1 MSSNAGLIDAATRH
15 QIFVQR
21 YAAGR
26 EQEAAEF
33 IERLIREANRR
44 LSEDVTELTQARLQS
59 LIADLRLYS
68 TGLFEEMSESV
79 ISEMRDFVEYE
90 AGFTER
96 MINNNVQATAAA
108 PNVTQLQSAIFTS
121 VMDLEPTQG
130 YRISDALSVFG
141 EKKAQQIV
149 QAIRDGVAI
158 GDTNEQI
165 RRNVSDFE
173 RLQKNQSR
181 SLVRTI
187 TNHVSVQ
194 ARDLTLRENEELFD
208 GYEWVA
214 TLDSRTS
221 LICMSRDGE
230 IYPFGDN
237 PQTSPKPPAHFSCR
251 STIIPSVKPEFDL
264 ASDVTGKRPAKG
276 AKGTTQVAADTT
288 YESWLRRQPASFQ
301 DEILGAARGKLFRER
316 RLDIGRF
323 VDDQGRTLTLDEL
336 RQMEPLAFEGLDL

>member
-26 EQEAAEF
+26 EREAAEF

-44 LSEDVTELTQARLQS
+44 LSEDITEFNRQRLQQ

-68 TGLFEEMSESV
+68 TGLFDEMSESV
-79 ISEMRDFVEYE
+79 INEMRDFVEYE
-90 AGFTER
+90 ADFTTR
-96 MINNNVQATAAA
+96 MLTNNVDAVPAA

-121 VMDLEPTQG
+121 IMDLEPTQG
-130 YRISDALSVFG
+130 YRIGDALAQFG
-141 EKKAQQIV
+141 QKKAEQIV
-149 QAIRDGVAI
+149 QAIRDGVAL

-165 RRNVSDFE
+165 RRNISDFE
-173 RLQKNQSR
+173 RLQKNQAS

-194 ARDLTLRENEELFD
+194 ARDLTLRENEDLFD

-214 TLDSRTS
+214 TLDGRTS

-251 STIIPSVKPEFDL
+251 STIIPVVKPEFDL
-264 ASDVTGKRPAKG
+264 ASDVTGKRPARG
-276 AKGTTQVAADTT
+276 AEGARQVSAQTT
-288 YESWLRRQPASFQ
+288 YGGWLRRQPASFQ
-301 DEILGAARGKLFRER
+301 DEVLGAARGKLFREGN
-316 RLDIGRF
+316 LDIGRF

-336 RQMEPLAFEGLDL
+336 RQLEPLAFEGLNL

>member
-26 EQEAAEF
+26 EREAAEF

-44 LSEDVTELTQARLQS
+44 LAEDVTEFTQARLQG
-59 LIADLRLYS
+59 LISELRLYS
-68 TGLFEEMSESV
+68 TGLFEEMNESL
-79 ISEMRDFVEYE
+79 IAEMQDFVEYE

-121 VMDLEPTQG
+121 IMDLEPTQG
-130 YRISDALSVFG
+130 YRIGDALSIFG
-141 EKKAQQIV
+141 QKKAEQIV
-149 QAIRDGVAI
+149 QAIRDGVAL
-158 GDTNEQI
+158 GDPNEQI
-165 RRNVSDFE
+165 RRNISDLE

-181 SLVRTI
+181 ALVRTI

-194 ARDLTLRENEELFD
+194 ARDLTLRENEELFE

-251 STIIPSVKPEFDL
+251 STIIPAVKPEFDL
-264 ASDVTGKRPAKG
+264 ASDVTGRRPARG
-276 AKGTTQVAADTT
+276 PDGPGQVAADTT

-336 RQMEPLAFEGLDL
+336 RQLEPLAFEGLDL